1 MGRVSRSQPFSPA
14 LSVSWCHLVTVA
26 GCETT
31 QPCGVCQLLT
41 VRVVQGDVFLD
52 RLSADRLSAS
62 LVEAGVS
69 PRELRIIKELGCGLP
84 AIIEALLDA
93 RTGRGS
99 QKARDAATK
108 AIDDLLAQAVAE
120 GGWEVASYLERL
132 LFESRG
138 DEVDQDGAEPL
149 TIEALRG
156 AGLIGREEARP
167 ARLLSERLL
176 PSLRA
181 AVREFVDDAVEAPPA
196 VAAALLDLAGLS
208 GVSRDAIR
216 RLERGGSFKPTL
228 VVRLA
233 GAPVGLA
240 RRSGP
245 VDGLSPSLPRQPRGR
260 AGRSSHTRP
269 ASPSASLL
277 GGYDADRG

>member
-1 MGRVSRSQPFSPA
+1 VDCRQSSRRCSTPVPAAAHKRRETLPPRQSTTFLLKRSQRADGRSLLI
-14 LSVSWCHLVTVA
+14 LS
-26 GCETT
+26 
-31 QPCGVCQLLT
+31 
-41 VRVVQGDVFLD
+41 
-52 RLSADRLSAS
+52 
-62 LVEAGVS
+62 
-69 PRELRIIKELGCGLP
+69 
-84 AIIEALLDA
+84 
-93 RTGRGS
+93 
-99 QKARDAATK
+99 
-108 AIDDLLAQAVAE
+108 
-120 GGWEVASYLERL
+120 L

-277 GGYDADRG
+277 GRYDADRG

>member
-1 MGRVSRSQPFSPA
+1 MTGSQPTDCQPVWSRLASRPENFASSRNLAVDCRQSSRRCSTPVPAAAHKRRETLPPRQSTTFLLKRSQRADGRS
-14 LSVSWCHLVTVA
+14 
-26 GCETT
+26 
-31 QPCGVCQLLT
+31 LLI
-41 VRVVQGDVFLD
+41 
-52 RLSADRLSAS
+52 LSAS
-62 LVEAGVS
+62 SSSRVAMRL
-69 PRELRIIKELGCGLP
+69 IKTAML
-84 AIIEALLDA
+84 
-93 RTGRGS
+93 
-99 QKARDAATK
+99 
-108 AIDDLLAQAVAE
+108 
-120 GGWEVASYLERL
+120 
-132 LFESRG
+132 
-138 DEVDQDGAEPL
+138 PL